1 MDFTKI
7 KVLLTDG
14 GARQTLTLLHG
25 LKELGCYVGVLCTT
39 KLDICHVSKL
49 PDEKILDPRVAA
61 DGEEYISFLIETI
74 TEKGYDIL
82 LPVAEMT
89 TDKITKHEE
98 ELKKHVKLACAPR
111 ESYLNAFDK
120 QRTFE
125 LAAQTNIPR
134 PLTRRDGQSV
144 EEYLRTVSFP
154 LIIKPRNGVG
164 SIGFHKF
171 ESESDFWSYIAE
183 KNINLD
189 DYVLQE
195 FVHYKDR
202 LGVVVFMDQHG
213 KACMAYADEILRWY
227 PIDAGTA
234 TAIRSIDNPEM
245 IQHAVRLLQAMNWH
259 GVAAL
264 SYMVDVET
272 GEPKLCEINGR
283 IPASIKLS
291 WQLGY
296 NVAGLLVQMACDEN
310 IEPYPANT
318 KAGVTTRHFQADM
331 LWFLKSPDRFRC
343 KPSWFS
349 WKNARDVVLWKGDI
363 KPWFAYTFRKVLTF
377 RESMNKR
384 RH

>member
-14 GARQTLTLLHG
+14 GARQTLTLLQG
-25 LKELGCYVGVLCTT
+25 LKELGCYVGVLWSS
-39 KLDICHVSKL
+39 KLDVCYASRL
-49 PDEKILDPRVAA
+49 PDEKILDQRVAA
-61 DGEEYISFLIETI
+61 SGEEYVSFLVETI
-74 TEKGYDIL
+74 TANGYDVL

-89 TDKITKHEE
+89 TDKVTQNEE

-125 LAAQTNIPR
+125 LAAVTDTPR
-134 PLTRRDGQSV
+134 PITRRDGQSV

-171 ESESDFWSYIAE
+171 KSESDFWSYIEE
-183 KNINLD
+183 KSINLD
-189 DYVLQE
+189 EYVLQE
-195 FVHYKDR
+195 FVNYKDR
-202 LGVVVFMDQHG
+202 LGVVAFVDQNG
-213 KACMAYADEILRWY
+213 KVCMAYADEILRWY

-234 TAIRSIDNPEM
+234 TTIRSIDDCEM
-245 IQHAVRLLQAMNWH
+245 IQHAERLLQAMNWH

-283 IPASIKLS
+283 IPASIKMS

-296 NVAGLLVQMACDEN
+296 NVAKLLVQMAYGEN
-310 IEPYPANT
+310 IEPYPENT
-318 KAGVTTRHFQADM
+318 KFGVMTRHFHADI
-331 LWFLKSPDRFRC
+331 LWFLKSPDRFRRN
-343 KPSWFS
+343 PSWFS
-349 WKNARDVVLWKGDI
+349 WKNAKDVVFWRNDPL
-363 KPWFAYTFRKVLTF
+363 PWFAYTFKKLFTF
-377 RESMNKR
+377 QDGLKKR